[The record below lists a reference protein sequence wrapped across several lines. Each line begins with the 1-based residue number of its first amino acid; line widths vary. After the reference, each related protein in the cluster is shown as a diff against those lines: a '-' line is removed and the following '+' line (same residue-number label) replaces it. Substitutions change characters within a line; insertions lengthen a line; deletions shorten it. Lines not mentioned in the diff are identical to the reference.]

1 MASHLSHR
9 GTTRAAG
16 MPANRA
22 TAVRGPA
29 GGDRNDSHARAE
41 SMSVPADSQL
51 WGPPDRAIDLLARN
65 VSTRYLAIFVDGAIG
80 LMMLPFNVA
89 HLGPSAYGLWAL
101 TSSVTWFFGVLDLGY
116 GGALVKF
123 VAQYRALRDRSALN
137 EILSTVALVFAGLGL
152 VCWMVTA
159 LVAWQVG
166 TLFNIA
172 PEQERTAQHVLL
184 IVGAYLSVRF
194 PLSVYG
200 ALVYGFQRYYLNNA
214 VSIGV
219 SIAVA
224 GVNVAVLS
232 AGYGLVTLVAATTAV
247 RLLSLG
253 ILTWNAY
260 RVFPGLQVRLTL
272 FRRPRLVEVTSL
284 SVYMF
289 VLNWAA
295 KLNYSSDTLIIGAML
310 DTTAVAAWTVGLRLS
325 QVAQQLAGQ
334 LSNALFPAVVD
345 SDAAQRQ
352 DRLQMILVEGTKLSL
367 AFAVPLCVGA
377 IVLADPL
384 IRSWVGAQFA
394 SSVLPTQI
402 LLVVVL
408 VRISTGSAGVIL
420 RGAGQHKLLTYANV
434 ITAVVNIV
442 LTIVLIRPFGLIGV
456 AFGTMIPVTLA
467 SALVLYPA
475 ACRRVGVPIA
485 LPLVRGMWPPMW
497 PAVGMIGI
505 LWLGRRWPPTSLFE
519 VALHLAAASLVYALL
534 FVGAA
539 ISSDER
545 RLYWMKL
552 RDLVL
557 LSRRAPAAP

>member
-1 MASHLSHR
+1 
-9 GTTRAAG
+9 
-16 MPANRA
+16 
-22 TAVRGPA
+22 
-29 GGDRNDSHARAE
+29 
-41 SMSVPADSQL
+41 MSVPADSQL